1 MSVRFAT
8 PAEDPLVFSFIQRK
22 PEFDQRIAACSGVL
36 QVSEDKLYK
45 TLFGE
50 PPFAYILF
58 VEQFR
63 PAIGFALYHFRYA
76 SFAGQPSIWLITF
89 MSKKL

>member
-8 PAEDPLVFSFIQRK
+8 PAEDPLIFSFIQRK
-22 PEFDQRIAACSGVL
+22 SEFAQHTDASSGVL

-50 PPFAYILF
+50 PPLAYVLF

-63 PAIGFALYHFRYA
+63 QAIGFALYHFKY
-76 SFAGQPSIWLITF
+76 SSLAG
-89 MSKKL
+89 